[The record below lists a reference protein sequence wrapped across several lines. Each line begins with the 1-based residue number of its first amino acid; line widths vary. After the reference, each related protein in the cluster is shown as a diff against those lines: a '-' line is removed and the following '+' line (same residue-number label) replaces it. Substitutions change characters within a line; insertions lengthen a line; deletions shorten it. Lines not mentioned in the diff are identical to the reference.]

1 MVQLAK
7 APVSDSQLHLRRHI
21 VRLQRQAFLEK
32 FRRRRDAILPG
43 GFLESHLALNTGGF
57 QVIRPPGQQLAR
69 ENSLRIVEVTMLEQ
83 KFAKAGVAVG
93 HLPLPGR
100 GTESTFD
107 RFSRQLILAQ
117 GDEFRNQACLLAE
130 VTRGHLRGAG
140 QALDGPGAISGI
152 EMLEG
157 GIHCLLEGLTLP
169 FRFGMH

>member
-1 MVQLAK
+1 LVQLAK

-32 FRRRRDAILPG
+32 FRRRRDVVLPG
-43 GFLESHLALNTGGF
+43 GFLESDFALNTGGF
-57 QVIRPPGQQLAR
+57 QGIGPPGQQIAG
-69 ENSLRIVEVTMLEQ
+69 ENSLRMAEVTVLEQ

-93 HLPLPGR
+93 HLPLPRR
-100 GTESTFD
+100 GPERTFD
-107 RFSRQLILAQ
+107 RISRLLILAQ

-157 GIHCLLEGLTLP
+157 GIHRLLEGLTFR